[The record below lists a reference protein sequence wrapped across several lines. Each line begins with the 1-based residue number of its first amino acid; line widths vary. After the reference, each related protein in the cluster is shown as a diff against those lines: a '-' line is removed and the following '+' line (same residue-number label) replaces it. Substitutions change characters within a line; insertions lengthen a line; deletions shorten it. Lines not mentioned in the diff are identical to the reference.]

1 MGCVG
6 SRFDMVPVTG
16 HPSGLAVI
24 PAGNIGFL
32 RSEPT
37 VLKLREKI
45 LSWSGDDCSVKVLIS
60 LFINK
65 FRKPKILIT
74 VYMYLRA
81 HSITSLTR
89 YWPFFDHLP
98 IPGRHL

>member
-1 MGCVG
+1 MGCAG

-24 PAGNIGFL
+24 PAGNNAFL

-45 LSWSGDDCSVKVLIS
+45 LSWSGDDCSVKVS
-60 LFINK
+60 F
-65 FRKPKILIT
+65 PS
-74 VYMYLRA
+74 YY
-81 HSITSLTR
+81 
-89 YWPFFDHLP
+89 
-98 IPGRHL
+98 G

>member
-1 MGCVG
+1 MGCAG

-24 PAGNIGFL
+24 PAGNNGFL

-37 VLKLREKI
+37 ILKLREKI

-60 LFINK
+60 LFINIV
-65 FRKPKILIT
+65 RKPKILIT
-74 VYMYLRA
+74 
-81 HSITSLTR
+81 
-89 YWPFFDHLP
+89 
-98 IPGRHL
+98 

>member
-1 MGCVG
+1 MGCAG

-24 PAGNIGFL
+24 PATDNGFL

-37 VLKLREKI
+37 ILKLREKI

-60 LFINK
+60 LFNNI
-65 FRKPKILIT
+65 IT
-74 VYMYLRA
+74 QSMALKA
-81 HSITSLTR
+81 
-89 YWPFFDHLP
+89 F
-98 IPGRHL
+98 

>member
-1 MGCVG
+1 MGCAG

-60 LFINK
+60 VLRMCRFVIHYTAYCKKTFQSCFIFN
-65 FRKPKILIT
+65 
-74 VYMYLRA
+74 
-81 HSITSLTR
+81 H
-89 YWPFFDHLP
+89 
-98 IPGRHL
+98 